1 MQDFITSYI
10 DFASEGTESPK
21 IFHRWSIIG
30 TLAAFLSRQYNVR
43 HGHNI
48 IQPNLY
54 IMLIGTAGS
63 RKSTAIKM
71 ATNLLRKTSYTTF
84 ASEKTTKEKFL
95 LDLAGISDEPAPG
108 KGAKLEDLLESNL
121 FLGGLDGDN
130 DTSNMFIAAD
140 EFNDFFGNDILNFLS
155 MLGVLWDYNGTYE
168 NKVKNGKSVT
178 IPNPTINILGGSTP
192 STFATT
198 FPPEII
204 GQGFFSRS
212 LLIYGERS
220 EKRFAFPEPPDEAK
234 RSELLEQLARI
245 KSTAF
250 GTIEIVGTAKSLLT
264 KIYNQP
270 LGFDDFRFESYG
282 NRRFTQLLKLCLIV
296 SASRFANTVEECDVV
311 YANTILSHAEQLMP
325 KALGEFGRA
334 KNADVTHKVL
344 QIIYNSMESVNFKT
358 LWQALGGK
366 DFDKPQDLGV
376 VIQNLL
382 MAGKIQKANDAGDLL
397 PKRRQISYDDDLNGT
412 VDWELISDEERGMS
426 P

>member
-1 MQDFITSYI
+1 MQDFISQYI

-21 IFHRWSIIG
+21 IFHRWSIIT

-54 IMLIGTAGS
+54 VMLIGSAGS

-71 ATNLLRKTSYTTF
+71 AVKLLKETGYSTF

-95 LDLAGISDEPAPG
+95 MDLAGLTESG
-108 KGAKLEDLLESNL
+108 KVSGIKDIADILDNNL
-121 FLGGLDGDN
+121 WLGGEADEKSTTDK
-130 DTSNMFIAAD
+130 FIAAD
-140 EFNDFFGNDILNFLS
+140 EFNDFFGNDILSFVS
-155 MLGVLWDYNGTYE
+155 MLGVFWDYNGIYS
-168 NKVKNGKSVT
+168 NSVKNGQSVN
-178 IPNPTINILGGSTP
+178 IPNPTINIIGGTTP
-192 STFATT
+192 ATFATT
-198 FPPEII
+198 FPQEII
-204 GQGFFSRS
+204 GQGFFSRT

-220 EKRFAFPEPPDEAK
+220 DKRFAFPEPPDETK
-234 RSELLEQLARI
+234 RAALLEQLAAI
-245 KSTAF
+245 KQRCF
-250 GTIEIVGTAKSLLT
+250 GTVEISGRARSLLE

-282 NRRFTQLLKLCLIV
+282 TRRFTQLLKLCLIV
-296 SASRFANTVEECDVV
+296 SASRCASNVDECDVV

-344 QIIYNSMESVNFKT
+344 QIIYTSQDIVNFKY
-358 LWQALGGK
+358 LWSILGGK
-366 DFDKPQDLGV
+366 DFDKAEDLGR

-382 MAGKIQKANDAGDLL
+382 MAGKIQNIDGVLL
-397 PKRRQISYDDDLNGT
+397 PNRRAISFDDDQGGT
-412 VDWELISDEERGMS
+412 VNWELLSDEEKDMS
-426 P
+426 T